1 MISKLNLTWTSWE
14 RRKLPLVCMS
24 CKTLLYFVI
33 LKIFSLEPINTCSF
47 DHRRKL
53 VKNDATDDRNTLSY
67 NINQFHE
74 ESNLFPLIFN
84 CALKA
89 ARLAC
94 VLHAKS
100 LQLCPTVCDPVNC
113 SPVSSVRGFSRQ
125 GYWSR
130 LPCTPPR
137 NLPDP
142 GLEPTCIGRQVF
154 FFLFCFFF

>member
-89 ARLAC
+89 ACLAC

-100 LQLCPTVCDPVNC
+100 LQLCPTVCDPVGC
-113 SPVSSVRGFSRQ
+113 SPVSSVRGFARQ

-130 LPCTPPR
+130 
-137 NLPDP
+137 
-142 GLEPTCIGRQVF
+142 
-154 FFLFCFFF
+154 